1 MEVTICDLQL
11 RKERRNNTFVLHKTQ
26 TMNKPEKSI
35 AIPDEVV
42 MSKIYIIRDQ
52 KVMLD
57 RDLAELYGVET
68 KVLKQAVKR
77 NINRFPAD
85 FMFEMT
91 QQELEQWRN
100 EFATQEDRKGLRYP
114 PFCFTEQGVTMLSCV
129 LNSERAIQLN
139 IQIVR
144 IFTKIREILTDT
156 LSVKLEIE
164 EIKKKLENQDK
175 NIELVFTYLDEL
187 VEKQENPNPIPRVGF
202 RRKSE
207 DD

>member
-1 MEVTICDLQL
+1 MSESS
-11 RKERRNNTFVLHKTQ
+11 KN
-26 TMNKPEKSI
+26 I

-42 MSKIYIIRDQ
+42 MSKIYIVRNI

-77 NINRFPAD
+77 NITRFPSD
-85 FMFEMT
+85 FMFEMSPR
-91 QQELEQWRN
+91 EFEGWRN
-100 EFATQEDRKGLRYP
+100 EFATSPGDKQGLRYA

-129 LNSERAIQLN
+129 LNSPRAIQLN

-144 IFTKIREILTDT
+144 IFTRIREALTDN

-164 EIKKKLENQDK
+164 EIKKRLQNQDK
-175 NIELVFTYLDEL
+175 NIELVFNYLDEL
-187 VEKQENPNPIPRVGF
+187 IEKQDNPKPRKPVGYK
-202 RRKSE
+202 RKSE
-207 DD
+207 N